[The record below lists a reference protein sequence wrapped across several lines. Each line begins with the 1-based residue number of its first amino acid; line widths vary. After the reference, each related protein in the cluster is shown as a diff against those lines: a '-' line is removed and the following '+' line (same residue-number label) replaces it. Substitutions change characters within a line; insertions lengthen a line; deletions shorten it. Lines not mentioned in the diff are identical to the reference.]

1 MIEGTKYDILIVILI
16 LRRKNMFK
24 IKEFPGGLRLIYQ
37 NIPYAKSVASGIF
50 IKSGSAFESGAF
62 RGISHFIE
70 HMLFKGTETRSALDI
85 ATLSELTGGRLN
97 AYTDRECTCIYTR
110 TLPEDLEI
118 SLDLMSDMVLHSLF
132 DKDAISTEKSVVLEE
147 IKMYEDNPEEL
158 VHDIL
163 AEITYPSHPIGQPIV
178 GTADTVEA
186 FTPGLINQYIKSR
199 YSGNNIVISVTG
211 RFDEQKLTDQIARL
225 FENVGCCPADPAVV
239 PAEFVCAEEIRIKPT
254 EQSHIALAFPGSPS
268 SGEEKYALNLVSNI
282 FGGST
287 NSRLFQKIR
296 EELGLAYSVYS
307 CPNIF
312 TSAGY
317 TALYAACA
325 TENLDL
331 VRNLLLEEADRLS
344 RDGIKKSEL
353 EFSKKQ
359 FECSFVLSSENI
371 SSLMSSAGRQ
381 LLLLDRVKTD
391 EEILNSIRKVDIY
404 AVNRTAKLFCPQNA
418 STAIITP

>member
-1 MIEGTKYDILIVILI
+1 MY
-16 LRRKNMFK
+16 MFK

-37 NIPYAKSVASGIF
+37 NIPYAKSTACGIF

-70 HMLFKGTETRSALDI
+70 HMLFKGTSIRTALDI

-118 SLDLMSDMVLHSLF
+118 SLDLMGDMVLNSLF
-132 DKDAISTEKSVVLEE
+132 DEESMRTEKSVVLEE

-163 AEITYPSHPIGQPIV
+163 AEITYPTHPIGQPIV
-178 GTADTVEA
+178 GTVETVEA
-186 FTPGLINQYIKSR
+186 FTPNLIKQYMKSR

-211 RFDEQKLTDQIARL
+211 KFDEQKLIDQIAKL
-225 FENVGCCPADPAVV
+225 FENVACCDSVHTSA
-239 PAEFVCAEEIRIKPT
+239 PAEFVCANEICNKPV
-254 EQSHIALAFPGSPS
+254 EQSHIALAFPGYPS
-268 SGEEKYALNLVSNI
+268 SSEDKYALNLVSNI
-282 FGGST
+282 FGGSS

-331 VRNLLLEEADRLS
+331 VHKLLLEEAQILS
-344 RDGIKKSEL
+344 QDGISESEL
-353 EFSKKQ
+353 EFAKKQ
-359 FECSFVLSSENI
+359 FACSFVLSSENI

-381 LLLLDRVKTD
+381 LLLLGRVKTD
-391 EEILNSIRKVDIY
+391 EEILESIRNVDTD
-404 AVNRTAKLFCPQNA
+404 AVNRTAKLFSPENA

>member
-1 MIEGTKYDILIVILI
+1 
-16 LRRKNMFK
+16 MFK
-24 IKEFPGGLRLIYQ
+24 IKELHGGVRLIYQ
-37 NIPYAKSVASGIF
+37 NMPYAKSVASGIF

-62 RGISHFIE
+62 CGISHFIE
-70 HMLFKGTETRSALDI
+70 HMLFKGTKTRSALDI

-110 TLPEDLEI
+110 TLPEDLDI
-118 SLDLMSDMVLHSLF
+118 SFELMSDMVLNSVF
-132 DKDAISTEKSVVLEE
+132 DSDSIQTEKSVVLEE

-178 GTADTVEA
+178 GTAQSVEA
-186 FTPGLINQYIKSR
+186 FTPELINEYMKSR
-199 YSGNNIVISVTG
+199 YIGNNIVISVFG
-211 RFDEQKLTDQIARL
+211 KFNEQALIEKAEKL
-225 FENVGCCPADPAVV
+225 FENVRPGIKELPLS
-239 PAEFVCAEEIRIKPT
+239 PAEFVSASEIRQKSV
-254 EQSHIALAFPGSPS
+254 EQSHIALAFPGYPS
-268 SGEEKYALNLVSNI
+268 SSDNKYSLNLISNI
-282 FGGST
+282 FGGSS

-307 CPNIF
+307 CPSIF
-312 TSAGY
+312 TTAGY

-325 TENLDL
+325 TENLEL
-331 VRNLLLEEADRLS
+331 VKNLLLEEAHLLS
-344 RDGIKKSEL
+344 SKGISEEEL

-359 FECSFVLSSENI
+359 FACSFVLSSENC

-391 EEILNSIRKVDIY
+391 EEILTNIKSVDISS
-404 AVNRTAKLFCPQNA
+404 ANNAAKLFNPEYA